1 MQLREYS
8 TTWEPNRGPEYTT
21 RLSPT
26 LDRHVFKTLSRFAP
40 QSLCDIDSILPFRG
54 DASLPINLKAEM
66 DDVSIVPLEVF
77 PPPLLAATPA
87 FEMVPVVRVRTD
99 FDKAA
104 LAFAVAY
111 HGRMKFVGEEGGRTG
126 GAAHS
131 DSEAATSPNTPLVRS
146 PANLSSSPWQ
156 LWWATVQQ
164 VRSAFG
170 AEGASLR
177 LKDDQLINHFPNHY
191 ELVRKDLM
199 YKNIKR
205 YIREQGG
212 VLGSSTATT
221 QSSSH
226 FSAGVLSVANPL
238 TGLRLIDCVP
248 VTYSLPADFPLFV
261 EEHKRLSSGSSQ
273 PPTWIVKPTNR
284 SQGKGI
290 FLIHRTS
297 QITQWL
303 RERNEEDDNSPFIVS
318 RYVAR
323 PYLIA
328 NRKFDLRLYVLV
340 LSFKP
345 LVAYWHEKGFARFC
359 GATYAEPRFGDGD
372 EELGAHLTNV
382 ALQKLE
388 DGYNASHGGKWSLE
402 NMWLHISSTQG
413 SDRAAS
419 VLSDIHFLIVHSLR
433 AVQAA
438 ILNDKHCFELYGYDV
453 LLDDDLRPHLI
464 EINSSPSLTV
474 TTSTDRHVKQEVLLD
489 TFRLVVP
496 PQPPSSQDGCPVPH
510 SEYRRQ
516 PGLQAPNRGGF
527 HLLTAA

>member
-1 MQLREYS
+1 MRSVTAVGDRQPYPPNQPITDDGTPVVSVAARKAHADYPHRHQEIFPPAPIS
-8 TTWEPNRGPEYTT
+8 TPTMASSSSSS
-21 RLSPT
+21 LSPQQ
-26 LDRHVFKTLSRFAP
+26 A
-40 QSLCDIDSILPFRG
+40 I
-54 DASLPINLKAEM
+54 
-66 DDVSIVPLEVF
+66 
-77 PPPLLAATPA
+77 
-87 FEMVPVVRVRTD
+87 VRVRTD

-104 LAFAVAY
+104 LSFAVRY
-111 HGRMKFVGEEGGRTG
+111 HGRMQFVGDT
-126 GAAHS
+126 
-131 DSEAATSPNTPLVRS
+131 
-146 PANLSSSPWQ
+146 SSSSSQNPTNSSPTDTDTTVAQTSAGSSSSSRPPGTSAWQ
-156 LWWATVQQ
+156 LWWASVQQ
-164 VRSAFG
+164 VRTAFG

-177 LKDDQLINHFPNHY
+177 FKDDQLINHFPNHY

-199 YKNIKR
+199 YKNLKR
-205 YIREQGG
+205 YIRDQVGG
-212 VLGSSTATT
+212 VLGSTSTAT

-226 FSAGVLSVANPL
+226 FSAGVLSVANPH

-261 EEHKRLSSGSSQ
+261 EEHKRLSGGSGAQ
-273 PPTWIVKPTNR
+273 PTWIVKPTNR
-284 SQGKGI
+284 SQGRGI

-303 RERNEEDDNSPFIVS
+303 RERSEEDDNSPFIVS

-359 GATYAEPRFGDGD
+359 GAEYAEPKFGDGD

-382 ALQKLE
+382 ALQKRE
-388 DGYNASHGGKWSLE
+388 EGYNDSHGGKWAFEQL
-402 NMWLHISSTQG
+402 WLYIASIEG
-413 SDRAAS
+413 SDKAAS

-433 AVQAA
+433 AVQTA

-453 LLDDDLRPHLI
+453 LLDDELRPHLI

-474 TTSTDRHVKQEVLLD
+474 TTTTDRHVKQEVLLD
-489 TFRLVVP
+489 TFRLVAPVETSSSTGGGGVDGGGSSNVP
-496 PQPPSSQDGCPVPH
+496 YA
-510 SEYRRQ
+510 EYRRLPQ
-516 PGLQAPNRGGF
+516 LQAPHKGGF
-527 HLLTAA
+527 HLLSCQ